1 MTWIIGIAIVVIVGY
16 VLDREIY
23 FYEGAR
29 LGPRAQAWLYDRWSR
44 KYDAGKRESQLR
56 DEEMLARPLL
66 DLLKGIPEPFIL
78 DFATGTGRLSFV
90 LLNQADF
97 NGHIIA
103 LDLSQGMLEQAV
115 EKLSRAERRDDD
127 PSSRSRSASVE
138 FLRHLALPLPFPDS
152 TFDAVCAL
160 EVLEL
165 FPSMDEP
172 LKELTR
178 VLRPGGILLTT
189 RGTEESGRRAK
200 VKSKPV
206 FHNLAGSERIS
217 EIQITPWWKLFD
229 RVLAR
234 KNGESTPVGAKKLSD
249 VLRCAAC
256 GQIEWGSEAGAW
268 KCQSCGHELAVTKE
282 GIVLG

>member
-178 VLRPGGILLTT
+178 VLRPG
-189 RGTEESGRRAK
+189 ESCSPRAGRR
-200 VKSKPV
+200 SRDD
-206 FHNLAGSERIS
+206 GR
-217 EIQITPWWKLFD
+217 
-229 RVLAR
+229 R
-234 KNGESTPVGAKKLSD
+234 
-249 VLRCAAC
+249 
-256 GQIEWGSEAGAW
+256 
-268 KCQSCGHELAVTKE
+268 
-282 GIVLG
+282 

>member
-206 FHNLAGSERIS
+206 FTTLLEANGLR
-217 EIQITPWWKLFD
+217 EIQITQWWKLFD

-282 GIVLG
+282 GIVLN